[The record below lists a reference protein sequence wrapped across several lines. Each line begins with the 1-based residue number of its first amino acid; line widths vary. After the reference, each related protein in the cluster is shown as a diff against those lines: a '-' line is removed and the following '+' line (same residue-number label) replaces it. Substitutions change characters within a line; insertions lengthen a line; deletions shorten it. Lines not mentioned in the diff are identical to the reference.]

1 MFFFPSFCSAELS
14 TKIMFLHG
22 SSSLVQITKPA
33 SYWGLDWSLRPH
45 LQSPAYL
52 NCSLLQNWQHQL
64 STLNKHIELSVDAS
78 LITTISMSIPWASV
92 LLFVGSA
99 CCQGGT
105 MERCRFHLAPH
116 SEECSSGITVN
127 CKFFFLEDA
136 MGCFLFS
143 LLQVWTCHK
152 GAVTLCSEPLTYLL
166 NWCPGDCAVA
176 LSCAW
181 VISRSWQCHT
191 WPWPHYLFGTIF
203 FLCTSKQ
210 GIWHSLHS
218 SVFIIINY

>member
-1 MFFFPSFCSAELS
+1 MLP
-14 TKIMFLHG
+14 
-22 SSSLVQITKPA
+22 
-33 SYWGLDWSLRPH
+33 W
-45 LQSPAYL
+45 
-52 NCSLLQNWQHQL
+52 LL
-64 STLNKHIELSVDAS
+64 
-78 LITTISMSIPWASV
+78 P
-92 LLFVGSA
+92 SA
-99 CCQGGT
+99 CQ
-105 MERCRFHLAPH
+105 FHESQSCYCWLCVLSARDYGKMQSSFGPTFWGMFI
-116 SEECSSGITVN
+116 CSSGVTVN
-127 CKFFFLEDA
+127 CKFFFLEDS
-136 MGCFLFS
+136 MGRFLFS
-143 LLQVWTCHK
+143 LLQVWIRHK

-191 WPWPHYLFGTIF
+191 WTWPHYLFGTIF